1 MEDVGTSANQLVQ
14 LDSNAKIPAVD
25 GSLLTGLGG
34 LSGSSDPTISTNP
47 GTVGTKYTNTTDGE
61 IFICTDA
68 TAGANVWTNVG
79 AGSGNIVPLQ
89 SNVYGYCAGGKGGGP
104 TVTINNIQRFAF
116 ASDGNAT
123 DTGDLFGPSRMGGG
137 CSSTSHGYI
146 WNGLDQS
153 PPGNALQ
160 NIFKFSFVTGSDG
173 ALVGSLAAAV
183 PSYGSAACQSTTHGY
198 GSGGYRQQD
207 SPPAMEAD
215 EIEKWTFASDS
226 DATDVGN
233 LIAGSYVGASGQ
245 SSTYGYHAGG
255 GNQYGPG
262 PNGAPYGDDINKWPF
277 ASDTN
282 ATDVGNL
289 IDGRVYVS
297 ATESTVNL
305 YIAGG
310 STSATNVN
318 NHIQK
323 RSFSSDG
330 NSSDIANLTVARK
343 GLGACAS
350 ATYGYCIGGT
360 TNSTAQATDIIEK
373 WTFASDSDAT
383 DVGNLALTTNTP
395 TGHEY

>member
-1 MEDVGTSANQLVQ
+1 MMEDVGTSANQLVQ

-89 SNVYGYCAGGKGGGP
+89 SNVYGYCAGGRSP
-104 TVTINNIQRFAF
+104 TATINNIQRFAF

-245 SSTYGYHAGG
+245 SSTYGYHVGG

-262 PNGAPYGDDINKWPF
+262 PQRSYHDDMNKWPF

-289 IDGRVYVS
+289 IDGRGYVS